1 MAPPPPDP
9 EPMLFFEPLFL
20 FIFLPTFYLAYLLA
34 ERRAFARG
42 AVILLGSF
50 LFYLWS
56 EPLFVPVVL
65 ASAALDHALALG
77 IARRPGSRRAHLL
90 LAVGV
95 LANIGILV
103 HYKYTRF
110 LVANLDALLGGP
122 LGGLHVTPLSLPEI
136 ALPIGVSFIV
146 FEKITYLADTN
157 RGLSRPAPDFL
168 TYLLYVFFFPKLLAG
183 PIIKYHEM
191 EAQLRALPAANFDD
205 FSTGFLRFML
215 GLVKKSL
222 VADVLA
228 GGADMIFGDTT
239 GHVGFHDAWWGV
251 ILFTFQIYFDFSS
264 YSDMAIGIARM
275 LGFRLPE
282 NFNMPY
288 ISCSIT
294 EFWRRWHISLATWI
308 REYLYIPLGGSRVG
322 AGRRYVNLWV
332 CFLASGLWHGAAWTY
347 VVWGAYNGLF
357 LVLDK
362 LFLLRALDRMPRVVA
377 NLVTFAIV
385 VVGWTIFR
393 ARSLGQAWEFLT
405 AMVHPGLASTA
416 TNIYFTPDLSVALA
430 VAAAVSAAPRLPG
443 FARARALVLDG
454 RWPSF
459 ALQAALAA
467 IFFVAVSKAIADPF
481 KPFIYFRF

>member
-1 MAPPPPDP
+1 
-9 EPMLFFEPLFL
+9 MLFYEPLFL
-20 FIFLPTFYLAYLLA
+20 FVFLPTFYLAYLVA
-34 ERRAFARG
+34 ERRALARG
-42 AVILLGSF
+42 AVILVASF
-50 LFYLWS
+50 LFYIWS

-65 ASAALDHALALG
+65 ASAALDHALARA
-77 IARRPGSRRAHLL
+77 IARRPGTRRARLL
-90 LAVGV
+90 LTVGV
-95 LANIGILV
+95 LANLGILV

-110 LVANLDALLGGP
+110 LIANLDALLGG
-122 LGGLHVTPLSLPEI
+122 LHVAPLTIPEI

-157 RGLSRPAPDFL
+157 RGLSRPAPNFP

-191 EAQLRALPAANFDD
+191 EAQLRALPAANLDD
-205 FSTGFLRFML
+205 FAAGFLRFML
-215 GLVKKSL
+215 GVVKKSL
-222 VADVLA
+222 IADTVA
-228 GGADMIFGDTT
+228 GGADMIFGDTS

-251 ILFTFQIYFDFSS
+251 ILFTFQIYFDFSA

-308 REYLYIPLGGSRVG
+308 REYLYIPLGGNRVG
-322 AGRRYVNLWV
+322 AARRYFNLWA
-332 CFLASGLWHGAAWTY
+332 CFLASGLWHGAAWSFIA
-347 VVWGAYNGLF
+347 WGAYNGLF

-362 LFLLRALDRMPRVVA
+362 LFLLRALDRLPRIVA

-393 ARSLGQAWEFLT
+393 ARSLGQAWEFLA
-405 AMVHPGLASTA
+405 AMAQPGLAGT
-416 TNIYFTPDLSVALA
+416 TTHIYLTPDLRVGAA
-430 VAAAVSAAPRLPG
+430 VAAVICAAPRLPG
-443 FARARALVLDG
+443 FVWARAWLQDG
-454 RWPSF
+454 VWPSL
-459 ALQAALAA
+459 ALQTALAVV
-467 IFFVAVSKAIADPF
+467 FVLAVGKAVADPF
-481 KPFIYFRF
+481 QPFLYFRF